1 MTRWGRLLAA
11 GAGVVAARYVL
22 REVRTA
28 PVAPALERTNF
39 RGRTV
44 TLAGGPALAVGAATA
59 GAT

>member
-44 TLAGGPALAVGAATA
+44 TLAGGPLSLIHT
-59 GAT
+59 